1 MEMDRVAET
10 GIQEQVIMEI
20 CEIAKRCQVDKVLL
34 FGSRARGDFKR
45 TSDIDLAATG
55 GDLTGGDFLRFALD
69 VEEETSTLL
78 EFDIVD
84 LDRCMQQALR
94 DSIEK
99 EGRVIFEKV

>member
-1 MEMDRVAET
+1 MEMDKVSEP
-10 GIQEQVIMEI
+10 GIREQVIVEI

-45 TSDIDLAATG
+45 TSDIDLAV
-55 GDLTGGDFLRFALD
+55 TGGDFLRFALD

>member
-10 GIQEQVIMEI
+10 GIREQVFMEI

-45 TSDIDLAATG
+45 TSDIDLAV
-55 GDLTGGDFLRFALD
+55 TGGDFLRFALD

>member
-10 GIQEQVIMEI
+10 GIREQVIMEI

-45 TSDIDLAATG
+45 TSDIDLAVA
-55 GDLTGGDFLRFALD
+55 GGDFLRVALD

-84 LDRCMQQALR
+84 LNRCMQQELR

-99 EGRVIFEKV
+99 EGRVIYEKV

>member
-10 GIQEQVIMEI
+10 GIREQVIMEI

-45 TSDIDLAATG
+45 TTDIDLAV
-55 GDLTGGDFLRFALD
+55 TGGDFLRFALD

>member
-10 GIQEQVIMEI
+10 GIREQVIMEI
-20 CEIAKRCQVDKVLL
+20 CEIAKRCQVDKV
-34 FGSRARGDFKR
+34 R
-45 TSDIDLAATG
+45 TSDIDLAVA
-55 GDLTGGDFLRFALD
+55 GGDFLRFALD

-84 LDRCMQQALR
+84 LNRCMQQELR

-99 EGRVIFEKV
+99 EGRVIYEKV

>member
-10 GIQEQVIMEI
+10 GIREQVIMEI

-45 TSDIDLAATG
+45 TSDIDLAV
-55 GDLTGGDFLRFALD
+55 TGGDFLRFALD